1 MYDLASITIVSTA
14 IVSTLSAL
22 TRLARAVDRLS
33 NAIAGFAL
41 LAGARTFT
49 FIALFALREPVIGG
63 AALVLLALVGW
74 LRSQWCG
81 GAGRPLAQLS
91 SKKPHA
97 SCLLQS
103 VSMHFKD

>member
-1 MYDLASITIVSTA
+1 MYDLASTTIA
-14 IVSTLSAL
+14 RTLSAL
-22 TRLARAVDRLS
+22 TRLARAIDTLS

-49 FIALFALREPVIGG
+49 FIAIFALREPVIGG

-74 LRSQWCG
+74 LRSQWHG
-81 GAGRPLAQLS
+81 GAGGPHAQACS
-91 SKKPHA
+91 EKPRA